1 MAYRYG
7 RSYRSYRYRGWS
19 NAPSKYNQLQRKFGP
34 AVSKIKLAFFNLDAE
49 AMDNLLSDYGSFH
62 GASAEKYARDSIPD
76 WRRSAKNMSGQ
87 TMERLVELVPPYLA
101 AEQRFDILQDVIR
114 HNERAPRT
122 ERIDINLKKPE
133 EGLAA
138 VDAALDR
145 IRITDDLAYLPSSVM
160 DAASWLYDDDATTA
174 RAVLVRIAA
183 AETQALKKSAE
194 REIGLLKRTIASGQI
209 KTASYTVETP
219 AGNLVITA
227 SVPSKCFVATVAFG
241 ENDARTKTL
250 RIWRDTTLVKSA
262 AGRRFIDWY
271 YRNGEVLSL
280 YLGMNALT
288 LATTRIALG
297 GIVILLRAFLK
308 IHSVMSGDKN
318 VR

>member
-1 MAYRYG
+1 MVYRYG
-7 RSYRSYRYRGWS
+7 RRYRSYRYRGWS
-19 NAPSKYNQLQRKFGP
+19 NAPSKYNQLQSKFGP

-49 AMDNLLSDYGSFH
+49 AMDDLLSDYGSFH
-62 GASAEKYARDSIPD
+62 GASAERYARDSILD
-76 WRRSAKNMSGQ
+76 WRRGAKNMSGQ

-101 AEQRFDILQDVIR
+101 AEQRFDILQNVIR

-122 ERIDINLKKPE
+122 ERIEINLKEPE

-160 DAASWLYDDDATTA
+160 DAASWLYDDDATAA

-194 REIGLLKRTIASGQI
+194 RELGLLKRTIASGQI

-241 ENDARTKTL
+241 ENDARTETL
-250 RIWRDTTLVKSA
+250 RIWRDTTLVKSS

-271 YRNGEVLSL
+271 YRNGEVLSF
-280 YLGMNALT
+280 YLGMNTMT
-288 LATTRIALG
+288 LAATRIALG
-297 GIVILLRAFLK
+297 GIVILLSAFLK
-308 IHSVMSGDKN
+308 IHFVISGDKN

>member
-1 MAYRYG
+1 
-7 RSYRSYRYRGWS
+7 
-19 NAPSKYNQLQRKFGP
+19 
-34 AVSKIKLAFFNLDAE
+34 
-49 AMDNLLSDYGSFH
+49 MDELLSDYESFH
-62 GASAEKYARDSIPD
+62 GASARKYARDSIKD
-76 WRRSAKNMSGQ
+76 WRSGAKIMSGQ

-101 AEQRFDILQDVIR
+101 AEQRFDILQDVIK
-114 HNERAPRT
+114 HNKLTPRT

-138 VDAALDR
+138 VDAALNR
-145 IRITDDLAYLPSSVM
+145 INITDDLAYLPPSVM
-160 DAASWLYDDDATTA
+160 DAASWLYDDDATAA

-209 KTASYTVETP
+209 KTASYNVQTP

-241 ENDARTKTL
+241 ESDTRTETL
-250 RIWRDTTLVKSA
+250 RVWRDTTLVKYV

-271 YRNGEVLSL
+271 YRNGEALSM

-288 LATTRIALG
+288 LTATRIALG
-297 GIVILLRAFLK
+297 GIVILLRVLLK
-308 IHSVMSGDKN
+308 IQYLMSGDEN
-318 VR
+318 VRR